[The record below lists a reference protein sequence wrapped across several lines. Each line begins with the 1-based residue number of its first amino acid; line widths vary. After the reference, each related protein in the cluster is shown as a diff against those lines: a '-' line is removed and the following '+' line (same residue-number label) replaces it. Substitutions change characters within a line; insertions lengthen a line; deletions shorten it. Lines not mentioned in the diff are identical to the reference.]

1 MSAISFPKDFL
12 WGGAIAANQAEGAY
26 LEDGKGLTQVD
37 LLPTGEKRREVMKGN
52 VPAFTPL
59 EGEFYPSHEAIGF
72 YHHYKEVIA
81 LFAEMGFK
89 ALRVSIAWSRIF
101 PTGEEETPNEA
112 GLKFYDD
119 LFNELLNLNEP
130 KEKSDEEVLSPLDG
144 KVIALSKVPDP
155 AFSSEAMGK
164 GIAIEP
170 VTGRVV
176 SPVNGKV
183 SVAFKTKHAIGLVS
197 DSGAEILIHVG
208 IDTVQL
214 DGKHFTSHIKQG
226 DTVKAGDLL
235 VEFDIDK
242 IKDAGY
248 QVTTPIIVTNTSN
261 YAEIIPTTKETV
273 NEQEALISL
282 TIFESKKENIA

>member
-1 MSAISFPKDFL
+1 
-12 WGGAIAANQAEGAY
+12 
-26 LEDGKGLTQVD
+26 
-37 LLPTGEKRREVMKGN
+37 
-52 VPAFTPL
+52 
-59 EGEFYPSHEAIGF
+59 
-72 YHHYKEVIA
+72 
-81 LFAEMGFK
+81 MGFK